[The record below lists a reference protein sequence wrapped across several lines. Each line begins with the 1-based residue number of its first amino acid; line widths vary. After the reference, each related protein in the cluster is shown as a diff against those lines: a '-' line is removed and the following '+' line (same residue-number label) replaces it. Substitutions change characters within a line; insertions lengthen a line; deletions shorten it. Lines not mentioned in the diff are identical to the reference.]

1 MDRSQRLYRQLDA
14 AAAQLNQL
22 APPGRHRRPSALGVA
37 ALVGLALTLAI
48 GSRKRHIRGR

>member
-1 MDRSQRLYRQLDA
+1 MARSQQLYRRLDA

-22 APPGRHRRPSALGVA
+22 ALPEGKHRPSALGVA

-48 GSRKRHIRGR
+48 GSRKRRASGR